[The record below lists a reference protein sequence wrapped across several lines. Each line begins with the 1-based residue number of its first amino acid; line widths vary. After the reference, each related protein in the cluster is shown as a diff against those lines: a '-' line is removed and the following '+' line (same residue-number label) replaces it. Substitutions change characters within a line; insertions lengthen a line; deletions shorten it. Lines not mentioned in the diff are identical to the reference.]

1 MDKGS
6 FKMLKIILTVAVIAA
21 VYFFLIKK
29 PAVEK
34 KRRNRAEAEAK
45 KPGLDED
52 IMVECEK
59 CGTFVSSKE
68 AIIVGGKYYC
78 SKSCAGVK

>member
-1 MDKGS
+1 
-6 FKMLKIILTVAVIAA
+6 MLKIILTIAVIFA

-29 PAVEK
+29 PAVK
-34 KRRNRAEAEAK
+34 KRREERADAEAK
-45 KPGLDED
+45 KPGLDEE
-52 IMVECEK
+52 IMVECVK

-68 AIIVGGKYYC
+68 AIIVDGKYYC

>member
-1 MDKGS
+1 
-6 FKMLKIILTVAVIAA
+6 MLKIILTIAVIAA

-29 PAVEK
+29 PAVK
-34 KRRNRAEAEAK
+34 KRRKERADAEAK
-45 KPGLDED
+45 KPGLDEE

-68 AIIVGGKYYC
+68 AIIVDGKYYC

>member
-1 MDKGS
+1 
-6 FKMLKIILTVAVIAA
+6 MLKIVLTIAVIAA

-29 PAVEK
+29 PAIE
-34 KRRNRAEAEAK
+34 KRRKDRAETEAK
-45 KPGLDED
+45 KPGPDEE

-68 AIIVGGKYYC
+68 AIIVDGKFYC
-78 SKSCAGVK
+78 SKSCAGVR